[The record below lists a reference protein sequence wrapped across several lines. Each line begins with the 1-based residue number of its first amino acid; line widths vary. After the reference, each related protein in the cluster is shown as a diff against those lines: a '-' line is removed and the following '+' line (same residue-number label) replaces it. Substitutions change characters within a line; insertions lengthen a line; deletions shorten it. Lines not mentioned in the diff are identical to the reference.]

1 MKSTVTRWLLA
12 FVVLAVTVPAVAQ
25 VTEDDIARARR
36 EMQRVMAEAEELDE
50 QVQAAW
56 ARQVE
61 LEYEVGRLEEAI
73 AHATTQLADARDR
86 LEDVSVEMYMAAAS
100 GQGVGMV
107 LNVDQSTFQA
117 GLEYLRMV
125 NGSGRELVNQLTV
138 LSTELERLS
147 ARKAEAS
154 VEQAEVAEKLEA
166 MSAELLEKLSA
177 AQVQYDNL
185 VAAKRRQD
193 EEEQRRREEE
203 ARLAAAAATST
214 TRATTTSTAP
224 AQTTTSAAAATTTTA
239 SPGTTSPPTTTPPTP
254 TGGTCPVAGPVSFSN
269 SWGAPREG
277 GARAHQGV
285 DMIAPRGTPIVAIYS
300 GRIDRMSYGP
310 RQGNAIW
317 LVVDNGDKFFY
328 AHLDGYA
335 DISVGQRVEE
345 GAVIGFNGSTGNSPP
360 NLPHLHFEW
369 HPKGSG
375 PVNPYP
381 LVRSLC

>member
-100 GQGVGMV
+100 GQGVGVV

-177 AQVQYDNL
+177 AQGQYDNL

-203 ARLAAAAATST
+203 ARLAAAAAALT
-214 TRATTTSTAP
+214 TRATPTRPAP
-224 AQTTTSAAAATTTTA
+224 A
-239 SPGTTSPPTTTPPTP
+239 PGTTSPPTTTPPPP

-310 RQGNAIW
+310 RQVNAIW
-317 LVVDNGDKFFY
+317 LVVDNG
-328 AHLDGYA
+328 
-335 DISVGQRVEE
+335 
-345 GAVIGFNGSTGNSPP
+345 
-360 NLPHLHFEW
+360 
-369 HPKGSG
+369 
-375 PVNPYP
+375 
-381 LVRSLC
+381 